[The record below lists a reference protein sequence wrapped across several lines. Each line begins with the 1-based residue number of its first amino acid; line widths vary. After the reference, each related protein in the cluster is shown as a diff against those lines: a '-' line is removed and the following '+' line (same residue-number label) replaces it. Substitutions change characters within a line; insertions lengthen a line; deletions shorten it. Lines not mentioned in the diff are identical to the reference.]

1 MGTMIEFI
9 DYLLEPLHLCLVEYG
24 AGFYAIQHV
33 VTETSIESIT
43 AHLVGYIFT
52 AFSPTNFTS
61 SDSVAEYLCKHAE
74 IFETNSGGKIA
85 NPYLGATSLDE
96 KRIRRDL
103 I

>member
-74 IFETNSGGKIA
+74 MFETNSGDKIA
-85 NPYLGATSLDE
+85 NPYLGAASLDE
-96 KRIRRDL
+96 MRIRRDL

>member
-1 MGTMIEFI
+1 MIEFI

-52 AFSPTNFTS
+52 TFSPTNFTS
-61 SDSVAEYLCKHAE
+61 SDSIAKYLCEYAE
-74 IFETNSGGKIA
+74 MFETNGGVKIA
-85 NPYLGATSLDE
+85 NPYLGAASIDE
-96 KRIRRDL
+96 MRIRRDL